1 MGEMQQIDTES
12 LATELVQ
19 LAKAIVGGFPLS
31 AAGFSAGEVAAALR
45 TKQGSIYTGICLDLG
60 CGIGFC
66 AEHAAIAE
74 MLKARETEIAMIVA
88 VGSDVI
94 LSPCGRC
101 REMMA
106 QVNRQ
111 NLNTQIIMPGGR
123 LRPLHELL
131 PEHWLEPTYTD
142 NEKMRR

>member
-1 MGEMQQIDTES
+1 MSQIDTES
-12 LATELVQ
+12 LATELIQ
-19 LAKAIVGGFPLS
+19 LANTLVGEFPLS
-31 AAGFSAGEVAAALR
+31 AEGLNAGSVAAALK
-45 TKQGSIYTGICLDLG
+45 TKKGSIYTGICLDLS

-88 VGSDVI
+88 VSADGI
-94 LSPCGRC
+94 LPPCGRC

-111 NLNTQIIMPGGR
+111 NLNTQIILPSQR
-123 LRPLHELL
+123 IRPLHELL
-131 PEHWLEPTYTD
+131 PEYWLIGISA
-142 NEKMRR
+142 